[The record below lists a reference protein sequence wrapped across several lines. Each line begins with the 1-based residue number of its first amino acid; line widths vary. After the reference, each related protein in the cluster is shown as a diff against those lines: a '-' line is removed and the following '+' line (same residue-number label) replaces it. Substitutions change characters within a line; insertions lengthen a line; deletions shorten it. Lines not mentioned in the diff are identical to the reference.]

1 MGPAFYGP
9 LFESAKAITAK
20 WLIAWGVGPGAIR
33 GFIAATVSV
42 LLFEVL
48 LSRERKSS
56 ASWRVARIAIEGIAG
71 AAVTI
76 AIMFIVSF
84 VYYAPSDVLLAT
96 AEKAA
101 QRQHDRDMA
110 NMPKPEARRFGY
122 QEARLLI
129 PVMLDLPRP
138 CTFRVIAAPENI
150 NLRGDFITLAQTST
164 AAILGCVLIED
175 SQDREPNSYE
185 QRPSYSSGRVVISV
199 KPSWSALED
208 NLVVQFRMIGF
219 HEVIH
224 GKRLSTT
231 NKEDLLVVFG
241 AGSLW

>member
-33 GFIAATVSV
+33 AFIAAVVSV
-42 LLFEVL
+42 LLFEVI
-48 LSRERKSS
+48 LSRERKPSVG
-56 ASWRVARIAIEGIAG
+56 WRVSRIAVEAIAG

-110 NMPKPEARRFGY
+110 NMPKTEARRFGY

-138 CTFRVIAAPENI
+138 CTFRVVAAPENI
-150 NLRGDFITLAQTST
+150 NLRGDFITLAETST
-164 AAILGCVLIED
+164 AAIPGCMLIED
-175 SQDREPNSYE
+175 SQERAPNTYE
-185 QRPSYSSGRVVISV
+185 QQPAYPNGRVVISV

-208 NLVVQFRMIGF
+208 SLVVQFRMLGF

-224 GKRLSTT
+224 GKRLSMTG
-231 NKEDLLVVFG
+231 KEDLLVTFG